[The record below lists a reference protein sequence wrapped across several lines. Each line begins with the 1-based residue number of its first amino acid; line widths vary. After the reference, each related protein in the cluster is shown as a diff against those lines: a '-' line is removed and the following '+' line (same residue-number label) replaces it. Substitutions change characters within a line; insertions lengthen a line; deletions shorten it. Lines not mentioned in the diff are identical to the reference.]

1 MEIINP
7 EAPVRLKRSRYE
19 HMIAGVCGGLGK
31 FIGIDPV
38 IIRLIWLGL
47 FLAFGVGLLIYIL
60 SWVIIPVELEET
72 TQS

>member
-1 MEIINP
+1 MENY
-7 EAPVRLKRSRYE
+7 RKLFRSKKDHR
-19 HMIAGVCGGLGK
+19 IAGVCGGLGK